1 MPGPS
6 SITDEQRAQVLELHR
21 QGKGRNEIA
30 KTVGISAGSVTNIA
44 NAAGIEFD
52 RAETAA
58 ATQARRQDLAKKRAD
73 AEADELEILRL
84 QQTHVLDVLHGRR
97 KFQVVMRGEMG
108 VEEIRSVSFIP
119 SGDLRNLAQ
128 AREKSVTII
137 GNLAQANNA
146 TGIEQAKSMLG
157 DLLGSLKQV
166 WDQGPD
172 DA

>member
-6 SITDEQRAQVLELHR
+6 PITDAQKARVLELHTE
-21 QGKGRNEIA
+21 GKGRNDIA
-30 KTVGISAGSVTNIA
+30 KAVGISAGSVTKIVSQ
-44 NAAGIEFD
+44 AGLSFD

-58 ATQARRQDLAKKRAD
+58 ATEARRQDLAKKRAD

-84 QQTHVLDVLHGRR
+84 QQKQVLEVLHGRET
-97 KFQVVMRGEMG
+97 FQVIMRGEMG
-108 VEEIRSVSFIP
+108 VEEIRSVDFIP

-137 GNLAQANNA
+137 SNLASANSA
-146 TGIEQAKSMLG
+146 TGIEPAKSMLT
-157 DLLGSLKQV
+157 DLFGSLKQA
-166 WDQGPD
+166 WTA